1 MDASPAD
8 PLPGFAT
15 RLRALRLERGLSQ
28 EALADLAQL
37 DRTYVS
43 SCEAGRRNVTLRTI
57 CRLAGALRW
66 TRVRSSLACVRVAR
80 VVLLL
85 AKGAVCTMNANA
97 QAIRRGSPHRTAVNT
112 CSYPRHFP
120 LVRGSGSLGGLLP

>member
-1 MDASPAD
+1 MERSPSD

-57 CRLAGALRW
+57 CRLSAALQ
-66 TRVRSSLACVRVAR
+66 VDPGVLVSGLCPLNPDVAN
-80 VVLLL
+80 V
-85 AKGAVCTMNANA
+85 
-97 QAIRRGSPHRTAVNT
+97 
-112 CSYPRHFP
+112 
-120 LVRGSGSLGGLLP
+120 SGR